1 MADLPFSLTRPGK
14 IRMSCIALFG
24 IAALL
29 FLMVPASSAS
39 AMTIKE
45 FKDGQWVE
53 CDTANPE
60 GCNSDSPTREIHLN
74 KWRGVYALPV
84 KVNGV
89 LTLNFVLDTGA
100 AEVNIPSGV
109 ASRLLR
115 NGTIGQ
121 EDFLPGRIYQL
132 ADGSL
137 VKSSRVILKRTRP
150 GRYQG
155 QRRHCQHR
163 TRKRI
168 SVARSKLF
176 EPAGALVA

>member
-1 MADLPFSLTRPGK
+1 
-14 IRMSCIALFG
+14 MSCIALFG

-137 VKSSRVILKRTRP
+137 VKSSRVILKELDLGGIKVSGVTASIGPESAYLLLGQSFLNRLGPWSLDSKRDLLLI
-150 GRYQG
+150 GR
-155 QRRHCQHR
+155 
-163 TRKRI
+163 
-168 SVARSKLF
+168 
-176 EPAGALVA
+176 